1 MLETKKIQHG
11 SAGDLRETSIK
22 LAFHSE
28 IAFWKAGNL
37 SRKLRRKISFL
48 ESLSFQK
55 ADLSRKLRNGVVVVI
70 VIIFFLF
77 IYFYYKRGG
86 SSRKSEKGLYNY
98 DR

>member
-1 MLETKKIQHG
+1 MEKDQ
-11 SAGDLRETSIK
+11 
-22 LAFHSE
+22 
-28 IAFWKAGNL
+28 L

-86 SSRKSEKGLYNY
+86 SSGKSEKGLYNY
-98 DR
+98 DRIDNKKRKKGNILARGEGNCMSFPKR